1 MSSAPEIFPSPVFEG
16 SEKRISISFGPAA
29 HSNPVYGGLRAL
41 SRAQLDSILDLA
53 ACQIVSARHNDHF
66 DAYVLSESSL
76 FVYPTRFVLKTC
88 GTTKLL
94 DAVPLAVELASAL
107 GLMPTYVKYSRA
119 SFLFPENQPAPYNS
133 FDHECHV
140 LQGLFSGLGSSA
152 AYVLGDK
159 LNGSSLQWHV
169 YVAGTGPKGPS
180 ASRAIANSDNQYLD
194 EPLHTLEVC
203 MTNLSTKK
211 ASQFF
216 RGTDFV
222 SAQCTTEMSGIRG
235 LVPAH
240 DIDDYVFEPCGYS
253 MNGMAHKEFS
263 TVHITPE
270 EGFSYAS
277 FELCGHNPAAIRVED
292 LLSKCAIAFGPRSI
306 SVAVTI
312 ERATSMQNALQ
323 HLGFMLAPPG
333 YEVHSASQQQMLS
346 SLGVGYVAYYTFVAG
361 EDAIQCDAQPLTTR
375 MESELAGALYEKL
388 SVPTMSGSECSDS
401 PRGVLKNHG
410 VFSSTCFRE
419 DDGTTGKTCYSEDA
433 GSSQALTT
441 TVMDADTEYDNRG
454 IVEGK
459 LPLAFDDVLTTYDA
473 TCLPYSDAATLNS
486 HIHALIQRHN
496 MDDNFY
502 IVDLGAVR
510 RLWQAWV
517 EALPRVHAHYAVKC
531 NNDPAL
537 LAVLAAMG
545 AGFDCASL
553 AEIDLVLSLGVN
565 PDRIVFA
572 NPCKRHSDIKAA
584 MSKGVYLSTFDT
596 EAELLKLKEY
606 CCSKGYKGSDEASL
620 RKSPRVL
627 LRIRADD
634 PTARCPLG
642 NKFGAEEEEWETLFI
657 AAQKYGV
664 NVEGISFH
672 VGSGATNPAA
682 FSYAIE
688 QARRAFDLGAC
699 YGFVMTILDVGG
711 GFCAKRVSPAASAI
725 EEVDLGGV
733 PAAIN
738 TALAEHFPEGSGI
751 RVIAEPGRYFAESAA
766 TLATLVYGRRVRP
779 QTVASQGGASEGHG
793 SAYQSTHQS
802 HAMQNEYE
810 YWITDGLYGSMNCLL
825 YDHATVK
832 PRALLASAGQ
842 HLLPSTLF
850 GPTCDGLDTVVR
862 SYPLPELQV
871 GDWVVFPDMGAYT
884 LCGASKFN
892 GINAVDVPT
901 FYVCSARP

>member
-1 MSSAPEIFPSPVFEG
+1 MTSAPEVFPCPIFEG
-16 SEKRISISFGPAA
+16 SEKRISITFGPSA

-53 ACQIVSARHNDHF
+53 ACQIVSARHNDYF

-94 DAVPLAVELASAL
+94 DAVPLALELAKTL
-107 GLMPTYVKYSRA
+107 GLTPIYVKYSRA

-140 LQGLFSGLGSSA
+140 LQGLFSGLGNSA

-159 LNGSSLQWHV
+159 LSGSSLQWHV
-169 YVAGTGPKGPS
+169 YVAGTS
-180 ASRAIANSDNQYLD
+180 AAGTVDAVDASFPRATVNSGRQVVD

-216 RGTDFV
+216 RGSDFV
-222 SAQCTTEMSGIRG
+222 SAQCTTETSGIRS

-253 MNGMAHKEFS
+253 MNGMAHREFS

-270 EGFSYAS
+270 DGFSYAS
-277 FELCGHNPAAIRVED
+277 FELCGHDPSAIRVED
-292 LLSKCAIAFGPRSI
+292 MLAKCAIAFGPRYM

-312 ERATSMQNALQ
+312 ERASSMQTALQ

-333 YEVHSASQQQMLS
+333 YEVQSASQQQMLS
-346 SLGVGYVAYYTFVAG
+346 SLGVGYIAYYTFVAG
-361 EDAIQCDAQPLTTR
+361 GDAIQCHTQPLTTK
-375 MESELAGALYEKL
+375 MESELADALYEKL

-401 PRGVLKNHG
+401 PRGVLKHHG
-410 VFSSTCFRE
+410 VFSSICFRE
-419 DDGTTGKTCYSEDA
+419 DEGTTAKTYYSEDA
-433 GSSQALTT
+433 GSSQALTAT
-441 TVMDADTEYDNRG
+441 AMDAETEYENRG
-454 IVEGK
+454 IVDGK

-473 TCLPYSDAATLNS
+473 VCLPYGDVATLDN
-486 HIHALIQRHN
+486 HISSLIQRHT
-496 MDDNFY
+496 MEDNFY
-502 IVDLGAVR
+502 LVDLGAVR

-517 EALPRVHAHYAVKC
+517 EAMPRVHAHYAVKC

-606 CCSKGYKGSDEASL
+606 CCWSTPGIKGMDEVAL

-642 NKFGAEEEEWETLFI
+642 NKFGAEEEEWEALFA

-672 VGSGATNPAA
+672 VGSGATNPDA

-699 YGFVMTILDVGG
+699 YGFAMTILDVGG
-711 GFCAKRVSPAASAI
+711 GFCARRVSPAASAI

-738 TALAEHFPEGSGI
+738 AALALYFPEGSGI
-751 RVIAEPGRYFAESAA
+751 RIIAEPGRYFAETAA

-779 QTVASQGGASEGHG
+779 QSSLSQVGEQPHG
-793 SAYQSTHQS
+793 V
-802 HAMQNEYE
+802 QNEYE

-842 HLLPSTLF
+842 NLLPSTLF

-862 SYPLPELQV
+862 SYPLPKLQV
-871 GDWVVFPDMGAYT
+871 GDWVLFPDMGAYT